1 MSRKEYLNTLLGLSV
16 KELVQKR
23 KLLKKELFELKM
35 KNIAGWLKS
44 SSDITQA
51 RRNIAR
57 INTILSHKITT
68 LYGSSMK

>member
-1 MSRKEYLNTLLGLSV
+1 MSRKEYIQELLEFSV

-23 KLLKKELFELKM
+23 KLLKKDLFEMKM
-35 KNIAGWLKS
+35 KNLAGSLKKS
-44 SSDITQA
+44 SEITHT
-51 RRNIAR
+51 RRDIAR